1 MSSNFALNDRKI
13 HEMKARPAVE
23 KTLRAAFTEKGVN
36 IARITWTDEK
46 HEDGLLFEKA
56 GIDGAIYLFGGG
68 RLTFQAKALTPW
80 EARWGTITV
89 EYYNDPTTK
98 LEGDWFTCMAQI
110 YICGYTLEDYSSMR
124 PWAVVNYPAL
134 KMATVQGRLKWGVRG
149 NTKSSAR
156 ANFKYIEI
164 DKLPEDVLIAR
175 LSPQPPPLLLPAR
188 VPSSA
193 PDVLALPAPVDK
205 AA

>member
-1 MSSNFALNDRKI
+1 MSSNFAHNDRKI
-13 HEMKARPAVE
+13 HEVKARPAVE

-46 HEDGLLFEKA
+46 HSDGLLFEKA

-68 RLTFQAKALTPW
+68 RLTFQAKALTHW
-80 EARWGTITV
+80 EAKWGTLTV
-89 EYYNDPTTK
+89 EYYNDPATK
-98 LEGDWFTCMAQI
+98 LEGDWFTCLAQI
-110 YICGYTLEDYSSMR
+110 YICGYVLEDYSGMR

-134 KMATVQGRLKWGVRG
+134 KMATVQGRVQWSVNG
-149 NTKSSAR
+149 NTKSRAR
-156 ANFKYIEI
+156 ANFKYVEI

-188 VPSSA
+188 VPSSV
-193 PDVLALPAPVDK
+193 PEVLALPAPQEI